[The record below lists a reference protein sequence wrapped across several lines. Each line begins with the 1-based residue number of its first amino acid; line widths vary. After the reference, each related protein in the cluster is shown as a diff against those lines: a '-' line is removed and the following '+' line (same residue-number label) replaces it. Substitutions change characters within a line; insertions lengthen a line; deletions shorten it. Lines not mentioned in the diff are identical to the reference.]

1 MLDLC
6 VPFLLLREHKLR
18 LSKCYALYSA
28 FMLRNQNLY
37 LPKHVLKQTVDVWA
51 DKIELPYNMA
61 SLYFLKILVQYH
73 QPELAG
79 FFAMDD
85 WNMLSVWIMTLFS

>member
-18 LSKCYALYSA
+18 LSKCYALFSA
-28 FMLRNQNLY
+28 FMLSNQNLY
-37 LPKHVLKQTVDVWA
+37 LPKRVLKQNADNWL

-73 QPELAG
+73 EPELAKL
-79 FFAMDD
+79 FAVDD